1 MGYNVYNNEELVNNT
16 ATAANY
22 TVTELDY
29 STEYSFTVKAI
40 GKNEGLSAASNI
52 ETVTTGF

>member
-16 ATAANY
+16 TITAANY

-29 STEYSFTVKAI
+29 STEYSFTVKDW
-40 GKNEGLSAASNI
+40 KK
-52 ETVTTGF
+52 

>member
-16 ATAANY
+16 AITAANY

-29 STEYSFTVKAI
+29 STEYSFTVK
-40 GKNEGLSAASNI
+40 GLENEGFI
-52 ETVTTGF
+52 RRVI